1 MLPLIRVA
9 SCLILAVVFSFL
21 VSAQFP
27 TPPPNPDNPPDTRL
41 PNGRSQ
47 KDEMLK
53 ADHAR
58 NIEDARELVKLAE
71 ELNADLEKNT
81 QYVFSIASVKKTE
94 EIEKLA
100 RKIRSRM
107 KRN

>member
-1 MLPLIRVA
+1 MHLIRVVCFFLLSVA
-9 SCLILAVVFSFL
+9 CCFL
-21 VSAQFP
+21 VLAQFP
-27 TPPPNPDNPPDTRL
+27 SPPKNPDNPPETRL

-47 KDEMLK
+47 RDEIIK
-53 ADHAR
+53 ADHAK
-58 NIEDARELVKLAE
+58 NIEDAQEIVKIAGELKT
-71 ELNADLEKNT
+71 DLEKNT

-100 RKIRSRM
+100 RRIRSRM